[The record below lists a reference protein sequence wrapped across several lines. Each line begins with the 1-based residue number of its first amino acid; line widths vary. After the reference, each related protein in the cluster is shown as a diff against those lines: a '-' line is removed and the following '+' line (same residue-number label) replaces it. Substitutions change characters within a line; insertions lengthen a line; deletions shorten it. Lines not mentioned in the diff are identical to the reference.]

1 MPAFSLFDVLLSGAT
16 LIVELNDPVCLHWHI
31 GNDKTNPREQF
42 TRMPFHLG
50 DDTTGFVPGR
60 SLILEVAAGASHMV
74 GRTAHRALEQMR
86 NLALKNTIG
95 AEPDGIEIALR
106 FEHPVEVWD
115 GEGGVTSEEPHQV
128 AICISRHDR
137 LQNVFPTIRTVHI
150 AGPQS
155 AAFKMTKLIEDE
167 QRVITH
173 AAEMTVP
180 GRVFLRSV
188 GRADRAIHIQ
198 RDPLGRFAFVNPV
211 DPLP

>member
-1 MPAFSLFDVLLSGAT
+1 MDGGKDAVEQISADRNPGKLEGNGAGVADDPRAGFDQSCLEAGQRPVGYLLGQISALQEDTGIVGQCVKLKADLVLRHALAGEARPVDCLLSLFDVLLSGAT
-16 LIVELNDPVCLHWHI
+16 LIVEPDDPVCLHWHI

-106 FEHPVEVWD
+106 FEHLVEVWD
-115 GEGGVTSEEPHQV
+115 GEGGGTSEEPH
-128 AICISRHDR
+128 
-137 LQNVFPTIRTVHI
+137 
-150 AGPQS
+150 
-155 AAFKMTKLIEDE
+155 
-167 QRVITH
+167 
-173 AAEMTVP
+173 
-180 GRVFLRSV
+180 
-188 GRADRAIHIQ
+188 
-198 RDPLGRFAFVNPV
+198 
-211 DPLP
+211 